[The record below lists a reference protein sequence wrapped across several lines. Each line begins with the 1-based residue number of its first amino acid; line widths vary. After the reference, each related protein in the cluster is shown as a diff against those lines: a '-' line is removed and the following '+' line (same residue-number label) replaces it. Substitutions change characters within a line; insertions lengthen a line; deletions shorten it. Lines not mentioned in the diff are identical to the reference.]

1 MRTYYKPVNNL
12 YRFVFFSIF
21 NKKNIMET
29 TEKEPIILV
38 FYIYRDVLAQKTI
51 REQYFESVKKYFDEM
66 KMKTAIFFLP
76 TDTEERIECINP
88 RFIDD
93 QNEISKLKKVLDSAE
108 RLFAIDTEKFATK
121 KDDDEDEE

>member
-1 MRTYYKPVNNL
+1 
-12 YRFVFFSIF
+12 
-21 NKKNIMET
+21 MET

>member
-1 MRTYYKPVNNL
+1 
-12 YRFVFFSIF
+12 
-21 NKKNIMET
+21 MEA

-38 FYIYRDVLAQKTI
+38 FYIYRDVLANREL

-88 RFIDD
+88 RFIED
-93 QNEISKLKKVLDSAE
+93 QNEVDKLKRVLESTE
-108 RLFAIDTEKFATK
+108 KLFAIDTEKEGVKRET
-121 KDDDEDEE
+121 DEDEI

>member
-1 MRTYYKPVNNL
+1 
-12 YRFVFFSIF
+12 
-21 NKKNIMET
+21 MEA

-38 FYIYRDVLAQKTI
+38 FYIYRDVLANREL

-88 RFIDD
+88 RFIED
-93 QNEISKLKKVLDSAE
+93 QNEVDKLKRVLESTE
-108 RLFAIDTEKFATK
+108 KLFAIDTEKEGIKRET
-121 KDDDEDEE
+121 DEDEI

>member
-1 MRTYYKPVNNL
+1 
-12 YRFVFFSIF
+12 
-21 NKKNIMET
+21 MET

-38 FYIYRDVLAQKTI
+38 FYIYRDVLAQKNL

-88 RFIDD
+88 RFIEDK
-93 QNEISKLKKVLDSAE
+93 NEISKLKRVLQSAE
-108 RLFAIDTEKFATK
+108 SLFAIDTEKFATK